1 MIKSILYN
9 IWLYIF
15 CIPIGLVATF
25 IIVPIVFI
33 IYGIVMLFIVLP
45 CSLLISIIC
54 KRIVINIDEET
65 VKRYLAE
72 KKD

>member
-25 IIVPIVFI
+25 IIVPSVFI
-33 IYGIVMLFIVLP
+33 IYGIVMLFVVLP
-45 CSLLISIIC
+45 CSFLISIIC

>member
-25 IIVPIVFI
+25 IIGPIVFI
-33 IYGIVMLFIVLP
+33 IYGIVMLFVVLP

-54 KRIVINIDEET
+54 KRIVIKIDEET
-65 VKRYLAE
+65 VKKYLAE

>member
-15 CIPIGLVATF
+15 CVPIGLVATF
-25 IIVPIVFI
+25 IIVPIIFI
-33 IYGIVMLFIVLP
+33 IYGIVMLFVVLP
-45 CSLLISIIC
+45 YSLLISIIC